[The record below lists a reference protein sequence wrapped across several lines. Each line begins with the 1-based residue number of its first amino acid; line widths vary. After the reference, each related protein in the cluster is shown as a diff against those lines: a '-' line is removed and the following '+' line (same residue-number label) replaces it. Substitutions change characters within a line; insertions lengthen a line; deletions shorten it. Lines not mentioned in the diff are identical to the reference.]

1 MAREDEAGK
10 NEAVDYFRAYLED
23 GGLSMEPRCRCG
35 EQLDEQYH
43 CPACDRNCR
52 CTTFLCDDEE
62 TLAAVKR
69 FIEEQPSF
77 RDFQALLA
85 GDSPA

>member
-1 MAREDEAGK
+1 MEKTDH
-10 NEAVDYFRAYLED
+10 FHAYLED

-35 EQLDEQYH
+35 EQLDEKYH
-43 CPACDRNCR
+43 CATCNRDCI
-52 CTTFLCDDEE
+52 CTTFVCDDDA

-77 RDFQALLA
+77 KSFEAVLKT
-85 GDSPA
+85 PAAD